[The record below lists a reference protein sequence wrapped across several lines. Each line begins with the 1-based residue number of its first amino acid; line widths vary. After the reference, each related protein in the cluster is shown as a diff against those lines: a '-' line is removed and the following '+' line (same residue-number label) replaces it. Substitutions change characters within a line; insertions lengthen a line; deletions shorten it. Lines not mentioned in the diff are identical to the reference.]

1 MSTRGAYGFRVDGV
15 DKVQYNHFDS
25 YPSGLGVE
33 VVEFLRGTRADDLR
47 PYAEAIRLVSHDYV
61 PTKADIALCQR
72 LKLADLSVSTKSITD
87 LYCLT
92 RHAQGDI
99 GVYLRG
105 LDFMVD
111 GAGFLRDSLFCEWAY
126 IVNLDDDDGVLEVYR
141 GFNKNPQATGRYAEL
156 QRELRDYEIA
166 NGSTPEWYGVVLIDT
181 IPLDEL
187 PGMTD
192 EAFIA
197 RIERL
202 VYEDD
207 DDDNAAVATD
217 GTPGEGEGA

>member
-1 MSTRGAYGFRVDGV
+1 
-15 DKVQYNHFDS
+15 
-25 YPSGLGVE
+25 
-33 VVEFLRGTRADDLR
+33 
-47 PYAEAIRLVSHDYV
+47 
-61 PTKADIALCQR
+61 
-72 LKLADLSVSTKSITD
+72 
-87 LYCLT
+87 
-92 RHAQGDI
+92 
-99 GVYLRG
+99 
-105 LDFMVD
+105 MVD